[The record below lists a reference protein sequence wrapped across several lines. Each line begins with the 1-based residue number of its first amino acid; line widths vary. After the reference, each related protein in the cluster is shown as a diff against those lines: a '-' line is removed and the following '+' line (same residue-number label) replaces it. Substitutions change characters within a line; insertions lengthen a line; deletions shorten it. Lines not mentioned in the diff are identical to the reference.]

1 MDAAA
6 ESAPSAAMGIG
17 PRTPYHPHR
26 PGHIAPTSAHIRSL
40 THLLDLVN
48 RQRGLRSSNGP
59 FPELWSARQR
69 DRSRTSAPIV

>member
-6 ESAPSAAMGIG
+6 ESAPSAAVDIG

-48 RQRGLRSSNGP
+48 RQ
-59 FPELWSARQR
+59 
-69 DRSRTSAPIV
+69 TSAAKLQRSLP